1 MYGQGTPTASGT
13 TLADVRNKLT
23 ALQEMKRTLLNSA
36 TRIFQLHR
44 CQYNFCIDVVSAFY
58 HK

>member
-1 MYGQGTPTASGT
+1 MYGQRTPTASGT

-23 ALQEMKRTLLNSA
+23 ALQEMKRSLLNSA

-44 CQYNFCIDVVSAFY
+44 YKSILHRCSLSVLS
-58 HK
+58 